1 MDIFPKQNE
10 ISSERNL
17 YLQLNFA
24 VGIFTGSGFGK
35 RKTGDSMNK
44 KAISRKHSILTLVFV
59 LAGLTSIAQNSVII
73 SGQDPSRRVITTAV
87 PFLNFAPDSRHSAM
101 GDVGVAT
108 SPDANSTYW
117 NAGKLAFIKDDYGF
131 SLSYSPW
138 LGKLVND
145 MSLSYLSGYKR
156 IDENSAFGLDL
167 RYFNMGDISLTD
179 GRGNPIGEFNP
190 RDIAIGGTYSRR
202 LSANLGLGI
211 SARFIHSNLSG
222 NMSASG
228 GTESRPGIS
237 VGSDIGLYYQK
248 PILVGQK
255 EGVWSWGLT
264 LSNIGPKI
272 TYNSAEDLDYIPT
285 TFRLGTAYKI
295 NVNSTSSLTFALDV
309 NKLMVPTPPTYETN
323 SDGTL
328 ATDASGNLIIAE
340 GKDPDRPLIS
350 GMFGSFNDAPG
361 GSQEEFSEFTV
372 SFGMEYL
379 YADKFALR
387 TGYFHED
394 DSKGGRRYFTMGA
407 GFTMKRIGLDFSYLV
422 PQVQNHPLAETLR
435 FSLRYSLASIATA
448 D

>member
-1 MDIFPKQNE
+1 
-10 ISSERNL
+10 
-17 YLQLNFA
+17 
-24 VGIFTGSGFGK
+24 
-35 RKTGDSMNK
+35 
-44 KAISRKHSILTLVFV
+44 
-59 LAGLTSIAQNSVII
+59 
-73 SGQDPSRRVITTAV
+73 
-87 PFLNFAPDSRHSAM
+87 M

-108 SPDANSTYW
+108 SPDANSAHW
-117 NAGKLAFIKDDYGF
+117 NAGKLAFIKDNSGF

-145 MSLSYLSGYKR
+145 MSLSYLSGYKK

-228 GTESRPGIS
+228 GTESRPGIG
-237 VGSDIGLYYQK
+237 VGTDIGLYHQK
-248 PILVGQK
+248 PVLVGQK
-255 EGVWSWGLT
+255 EGVWSWGVT

-285 TFRLGTAYKI
+285 TFRVGTAYKI
-295 NVNSTSSLTFALDV
+295 NVNSTSSLTFALDA
-309 NKLMVPTPPTYETN
+309 NKLMVPTPPTYKTN
-323 SDGTL
+323 TDGTL
-328 ATDASGNLIIAE
+328 ATDSSGNLIIEA
-340 GKDPDRPLIS
+340 GKDPNRPLIS

-361 GSQEEFSEFTV
+361 GSQEEMKELTL

-387 TGYFHED
+387 TGYFYED

-407 GFTMKRIGLDFSYLV
+407 GFTMKRLGLDFSYLV

-435 FSLRYSLASIATA
+435 FSLRYSIASIAA
-448 D
+448 AN

>member
-1 MDIFPKQNE
+1 
-10 ISSERNL
+10 
-17 YLQLNFA
+17 
-24 VGIFTGSGFGK
+24 
-35 RKTGDSMNK
+35 MNK
-44 KAISRKHSILTLVFV
+44 KAILGKKLILTLVFV
-59 LAGLTSIAQNSVII
+59 LAGLSAFAQNSVII

-108 SPDANSTYW
+108 SPDANSAHW
-117 NAGKLAFIKDDYGF
+117 NAGKLAFIKDGYGF

-145 MSLSYLSGYKR
+145 MSLSYLSGYKK

-228 GTESRPGIS
+228 GSESRPGIS
-237 VGSDIGLYYQK
+237 VGTDIGLYHQK
-248 PILVGQK
+248 PILVGEK

-285 TFRLGTAYKI
+285 TFRAGTAYKI
-295 NVNSTSSLTFALDV
+295 NVNPTSSLTFALDA
-309 NKLMVPTPPTYETN
+309 NKLMVPTPPTYKTN
-323 SDGTL
+323 ADGTL
-328 ATDASGNLIIAE
+328 ATDTSGNLIIDA
-340 GKDPDRPLIS
+340 GKDPNRALIS

-361 GSQEEFSEFTV
+361 GFQEEWSELTF
-372 SFGMEYL
+372 SFGAEYL

-387 TGYFHED
+387 TGYFYED
-394 DSKGGRRYFTMGA
+394 DTKGGRRYFTMGA
-407 GFTMKRIGLDFSYLV
+407 GFTMKRLGLDFSYLV

-435 FSLRYSLASIATA
+435 FSLRYSIASIAA
-448 D
+448 AN